1 MKALIPLAV
10 AATVG
15 TATIASAENSFSLA
29 ETQPRS
35 TMVHFDIV
43 NTDAPGVVNIYD
55 YHGHAVGDLLGFKS
69 LKAGV
74 NSDLRIRI
82 NPPASNDALAVL
94 MVNGTDVA
102 RQIVEFRD

>member
-1 MKALIPLAV
+1 MKVLIPLAV
-10 AATVG
+10 AAIAG
-15 TATIASAENSFSLA
+15 TATIASAENSFALA

-35 TMVHFDIV
+35 TMVHFNMV

-55 YHGHAVGDLLGFKS
+55 YHGHAVGALLGSKS

-102 RQIVEFRD
+102 SQIVEFRD

>member
-10 AATVG
+10 AAIAG
-15 TATIASAENSFSLA
+15 SATIASAENSFALA
-29 ETQPRS
+29 GTQPRS

-74 NSDLRIRI
+74 NSDLLIRI

-102 RQIVEFRD
+102 SQIVEFRD

>member
-10 AATVG
+10 AAIVG
-15 TATIASAENSFSLA
+15 SATIASAENSFSLA

-35 TMVHFDIV
+35 TMVHFNLV

-55 YHGHAVGDLLGFKS
+55 YHGHAVGSLLGSKS

-82 NPPASNDALAVL
+82 NPPASDDALAVL

-102 RQIVEFRD
+102 SQVVKLRD